1 MQDYIL
7 PIYLETRKNYRTIK
21 LTYELLN
28 SVANLKIPVHSAG
41 QWLLDNMY
49 IIEQEYTMAMEDLKN
64 IKDNSLPYVKL
75 EDTQRQIRV
84 YFMANE
90 IVEKNNGVI
99 TDGIVSN
106 YVKDFQKHSYV
117 TFAELSLLPLMLR
130 CALIKFARKISVNV
144 FNAEMQKLKVE
155 KRINK
160 SISNNAKVIST
171 KMDKLVSKMK
181 IDLNQSSGIKTS
193 NTAYIEYM
201 AFRLK
206 DMGRQGER
214 FFYELKEETNKIGF
228 TIDEAIEKEHSEITT
243 TTRLMGNAIVSLKNV
258 ASTNW
263 SEVIVSINKIDQ
275 TLKEDYT
282 NEYRKCDF
290 KTKNRYR
297 RNVVRLA
304 KKYNLSEMYV
314 AKKAVECSEEYK
326 RHVGHFLIGAD
337 KKILV
342 KSMGKSTIGLNIK
355 EKIITPLK
363 PFMFILTIAV
373 IAFVIAYI
381 IDFYFINHY
390 KMGYRVIIGL
400 LTFILGLEVADKLI
414 SYFVGKFVRPKIL
427 PRFNFAKTIDAEC
440 STIIAMPSVINS
452 TEKLDKMIEKMEVTY
467 LANRSENMYYMLLG
481 DCISNKKS
489 AHIALDDEI
498 VKHGK
503 EKIDELN
510 SKYPSEHKL
519 FNFAYRKR
527 VYSKGEECYMGWE
540 RKRGAL
546 AHLNKLLLGKLTQQ
560 EIDKYMYL
568 AHNDIPEVK
577 YLITV
582 DEDTTLSL
590 NSAKELV
597 AIISHPLN
605 RPTLTKDGR
614 RVKSGYGLIQP
625 AVGLDIE
632 SANRSIFSKV
642 FGGFGGLD
650 IYTNAISNL
659 YQDVFK
665 EAIFTGKGIYDIEL
679 FEQLLGES
687 MPENLILSHD
697 LLEGSYMRTG
707 LASDVEV
714 QDGFPH
720 NFIAYMKRNHRW
732 YRGDMQIIKWMLSPK
747 SPLNLLSRWKIF
759 DNLRRETVYVIAML
773 LMIVTMFI
781 PGTSFVYTCLFVFT
795 VINFGHILS
804 TIDNLIWGKNEERKQ
819 KQYIPVIFGIRANLL
834 KMVFN
839 FITLPY
845 QAWTTISA
853 HITSLYRMLIS
864 KKHLLE
870 WATAE
875 TIEASAKE
883 KPAYVYKNMWTNVVF
898 GIILMLYS
906 LLNDFIFVKE
916 KSTFIFGVFFVIAPL
931 AGYIMSLRSIFKPE
945 KELTKIED
953 EEIKEIAKDTWKFFE
968 TTMTPINNY
977 LVPDNIQEKRRP
989 KVVNRTSSTN
999 IGFSL
1004 LAIVN
1009 AYDLKFIDIYDC
1021 ICRLQDVL
1029 KTIGKLQKW
1038 NGHLYNWYNIRTLE
1052 PLKPA
1057 FISTVDSGNMV
1068 SSIYV
1073 IKEFLGEIQYNT
1085 DIIKNDIQLTIK
1097 EMIQFCDNLI
1107 ENTDFKKLYDKSKNI
1122 FSIGFDVDRNELVK
1136 SYYDMLISEAR
1147 LTSLV
1152 AIASRQVTSK
1162 HWFSLARNLVKIDR
1176 YKGLLSWSGTSFEY
1190 FMPNLFTKSYEHTLI
1205 DESLFFSIYSQ
1216 IKYGKKA
1223 GLPWGVSESAYAMQ
1237 DSYLNYQYKAFGVP
1251 WLGLKRGLNDS
1262 MVVSPYSSLMCMQF
1276 APRKVYNNIKE
1287 LKKYNS
1293 YSTFGFYES
1302 IDFTKTHIHKGKN
1315 FETVK
1320 TYMAHHQGMILT
1332 ALNNYLNDGI
1342 IQKRF
1347 HKNPD
1352 IKAAEILLKE
1362 RVPMGVPI
1370 KENINSKYNKFIQ
1383 NSVEDYTS
1391 HIAYIT
1397 QNMLETGN
1405 HRNMNIQTNGRINV
1419 LTSDTGENYLYYNN
1433 YAITKNRY
1441 HDKKTFNGNTV
1452 VFTDKSTGN
1461 VWSYCYDDNYKKPDS
1476 YGVLFNLATSDF
1488 YRKDNDIET
1497 FCRIHVAPEYNC
1509 EIRKYTLI
1517 NHSDERKEIVINT
1530 NMDLA
1535 MCEQAANVIHP
1546 AFNNLK
1552 IEAFYNEDL
1561 EMLIAK
1567 KRTKTDKTDEL
1578 YAYAKLIGIDF
1589 AIECETEKTKL
1600 LEAKGKYAYSG
1611 KIANYPLTPVIS
1623 YRARILLEPNERQS
1637 FYYVVG
1643 AADDK
1648 YSISHTIV
1656 NLDKKSLEESYNF
1669 AIQKE
1674 NVAARYLK
1682 LKQGMAKAYNK
1693 IIYDVLFEKTNQID
1707 INSIWDKRLSQ
1718 SMLWKFSISGDL
1730 PIIQVPIGKIEDTSL
1745 LNEVVNF
1752 MDYAKYRKVDLDI
1765 VLVVDED
1772 LSNGEPIK
1780 NHILKYLQSVA
1791 YMSYTRGN
1799 IYVVNLQNM
1808 NEDEKVLFDFL
1819 SKRKINSIDE
1829 LKADLSEEEI
1839 EQTEDNIIDEV
1850 E

>member
-7 PIYLETRKNYRTIK
+7 PIYLEMKKNYRTIK

-28 SVANLKIPVHSAG
+28 SVSGLKIPVHSAG
-41 QWLLDNMY
+41 QWILDNMY
-49 IIEQEYTMAMEDLKN
+49 IIEQEYTVSLEGLKN
-64 IKDNSLPYVKL
+64 IKENSLPFVKP
-75 EDTQRQIRV
+75 EDSQRQLRV

-90 IVEKNNGVI
+90 IVERNNGII

-106 YVKDFQKHSYV
+106 YIKEFQKHSYI

-130 CALIKFARKISVNV
+130 LALIKFIKKISINI
-144 FNAEMQKLKVE
+144 FNSEMQKLKVE
-155 KRINK
+155 KRINN
-160 SISNNAKVIST
+160 SISNSAKIVSV

-181 IDLNQSSGIKTS
+181 IDLNQTTGIKTS

-206 DMGRQGER
+206 DMGRQGEK
-214 FFYELKEETNKIGF
+214 FFNELKEETNKIGF

-243 TTRLMGNAIVSLKNV
+243 TTRLMGNGIISLKNV
-258 ASTNW
+258 SSTNW
-263 SEVIVSINKIDQ
+263 SEVIVAINKIDQ

-282 NEYRKCDF
+282 GEYRKCDF

-297 RNVVRLA
+297 RNVIRLA
-304 KKYNLSEMYV
+304 EKYKLSEMYV
-314 AKKAVECSEEYK
+314 AKKAVECSEEHK
-326 RHVGHFLIGAD
+326 KHVGHFLIGAD
-337 KKILV
+337 KRLLI
-342 KSMGKSTIGLNIK
+342 KSMGKSTLSIDIR
-355 EKIITPLK
+355 EKIVKPLK
-363 PFMFILTIAV
+363 PAMFILTLLAV
-373 IAFVIAYI
+373 AFAISYC
-381 IDFYFINHY
+381 IDAYFINHY
-390 KMGYRVIIGL
+390 LLAYRIIIGIF
-400 LTFILGLEVADKLI
+400 TFVLGLEVADKII
-414 SYFVGKFVRPKIL
+414 SYLVGKFVRPKIL
-427 PRFNFAKTIDAEC
+427 PRFNFAKTIDKEY

-481 DCISNKKS
+481 DCVANKKS
-489 AHIALDDEI
+489 AHVALDDDI
-498 VKHGK
+498 VKYGK
-503 EKIDELN
+503 EKIDALN
-510 SKYPSEHKL
+510 NKYPSEHKL
-519 FNFAYRKR
+519 FNFMYRKR
-527 VYSKGEECYMGWE
+527 VYSSGEEAYMGWE

-546 AHLNKLLLGKLTQQ
+546 AHLNKLLLGKLTNQ
-560 EIDKYMYL
+560 EINKFMYL
-568 AHNDIPEVK
+568 AHDDIPDVK
-577 YLITV
+577 FLITV

-597 AIISHPLN
+597 AIMAHPLN
-605 RPTLTKDGR
+605 KPILTKDGR

-659 YQDVFK
+659 YQDVFR

-679 FEQLLGES
+679 FEQLLGET

-732 YRGDMQIIKWMLSPK
+732 YRGDMQIISWMLSPK

-759 DNLRRETVYVIAML
+759 DNLRRETLDVIAIL

-804 TIDNLIWGKNEERKQ
+804 TIDNLIWGKNAERKQ
-819 KQYIPVIFGIRANLL
+819 KQYIPVIYGIRANLL

-845 QAWTTISA
+845 QAWITISA
-853 HITSLYRMLIS
+853 HITSLYRMFIS

-875 TIEASAKE
+875 AIEASAKE
-883 KPAYVYKNMWTNVVF
+883 KPIYVYKNMWSNIVF
-898 GIILMLYS
+898 GIVLILYS

-916 KSTFIFGVFFVIAPL
+916 KSTFIFGIFFLIAPL
-931 AGYIMSLRSIFKPE
+931 AGYIMSLKSLFKPE
-945 KELTKIED
+945 KELTEKED
-953 EEIKEIAKDTWKFFE
+953 EEIKEIAKDTWKFFD

-977 LVPDNIQEKRRP
+977 LAPDNIQENRRP
-989 KVVNRTSSTN
+989 RIVNRTSSTN
-999 IGFSL
+999 IGFAM
-1004 LAIVN
+1004 LAVIN
-1009 AYDLKFIDIYDC
+1009 AYDMNFIDLKDAIY
-1021 ICRLQDVL
+1021 RLENTLNTV
-1029 KTIGKLQKW
+1029 IKLEKW

-1057 FISTVDSGNMV
+1057 FISTVDSGNIV
-1068 SSIYV
+1068 ASTYV
-1073 IKEFLGEIQYNT
+1073 VKEFLEEIYNKAEIDKELKP
-1085 DIIKNDIQLTIK
+1085 DIFN
-1097 EMIQFCDNLI
+1097 MISTCNNIID
-1107 ENTDFKKLYDKSKNI
+1107 NTDFTKLYDKSKNI
-1122 FSIGFDVDRNELVK
+1122 FSIGFDVDRNEMVK
-1136 SYYDMLISEAR
+1136 SYYDMLMSEAR

-1190 FMPNLFTKSYEHTLI
+1190 FMPNLFTKSYEHTLV
-1205 DESLFFSIYSQ
+1205 DEALFFSIYSQ
-1216 IKYGKKA
+1216 VKYGKKA
-1223 GLPWGVSESAYAMQ
+1223 GLPWGISESAYAMQ

-1251 WLGLKRGLNDS
+1251 WLGLKRGLNDN
-1262 MVVSPYSSLMCMQF
+1262 MVVSPYSSLMCL
-1276 APRKVYNNIKE
+1276 AYSPKKVYNNIKE

-1293 YSTFGFYES
+1293 YSNFGFYEA
-1302 IDFTKTHIHKGKN
+1302 IDFTKAHIQNGKK

-1332 ALNNYLNDGI
+1332 AINNYLNNDI
-1342 IQKRF
+1342 IQRRF

-1362 RVPMGVPI
+1362 RVPMGIPI
-1370 KENINSKYNKFIQ
+1370 KENINSKYNKFTQ

-1391 HIAYIT
+1391 HITYIT
-1397 QNMLETGN
+1397 QNMLESGN
-1405 HRNMNIQTNGRINV
+1405 HRNMNVQTNGRMTV
-1419 LTSDTGENYLYYNN
+1419 LTADTGENYLYYNN

-1461 VWSYCYDDNYKKPDS
+1461 VWSYCYDESYRKPES
-1476 YGVLFNLATSDF
+1476 YGVLFNLAISDF
-1488 YRKDNDIET
+1488 YRKDGDVET
-1497 FCRIHVAPEYNC
+1497 FCRTHIAPEYNA

-1517 NHSDERKEIVINT
+1517 NNSDERKEIVINT

-1552 IEAFYNEDL
+1552 IEVFYNKDL

-1567 KRTKTDKTDEL
+1567 KRTKTDKSDEL
-1578 YAYAKLIGIDF
+1578 FAYAKLIGIDLGV
-1589 AIECETEKTKL
+1589 ECETEKTKL
-1600 LEAKGKYAYSG
+1600 MELGGKYAYSG
-1611 KIANYPLTPVIS
+1611 KISNYPLTPVIS
-1623 YRARILLEPNERQS
+1623 YRARILLEPKERQS
-1637 FYYVVG
+1637 FYYVIG
-1643 AADDK
+1643 ASDDK
-1648 YSISHTIV
+1648 YGISHTIV
-1656 NLDKKSLEESYNF
+1656 NLDEKSLEESYNF
-1669 AIQKE
+1669 AVQKE

-1693 IIYDVLFEKTNQID
+1693 IIYDVLFEKIRKNN
-1707 INSIWDKRLSQ
+1707 INTIWDKKLSQ

-1752 MDYAKYRKVDLDI
+1752 MDYVKYRKIDLDI
-1765 VLVVDED
+1765 VLVVDEP
-1772 LSNGEPIK
+1772 LSTGEPIK
-1780 NHILKYLQSVA
+1780 NHILGYLQNVA

-1799 IYVVNLQNM
+1799 IYVVNIQNM
-1808 NEDEKVLFDFL
+1808 NEDERILFDFL
-1819 SKRKINSIDE
+1819 SKRNINSIDE
-1829 LKADLSEEEI
+1829 LKADLSEVEI
-1839 EQTEDNIIDEV
+1839 QQTDDNMNEV